1 MMDHDS
7 GEVFDLGSRYLPGGP
22 ADADRRD
29 DALLAVADRCSD
41 APETGLMLAI
51 VDGIATFADLSELG
65 AQLGCGDD
73 RLVGELLESRF
84 DDALADLARL
94 ESQDGL
100 ADTCAVYRSSLYHGE
115 RRTATLG
122 VRLDA
127 VDDNRLTAVEQ
138 GEVNRLIGDPAQRLD
153 VPPSLTVQFHVGQHD
168 VAELEQLQAQP
179 VAIALTLLVQQANIA
194 HRGDQ
199 PMCGAA
205 RITGRRAYLAER
217 ERPVGRRE
225 AVEDVDDLDQRLHPV
240 VGYRQIRF
248 EGVDHSRSPFATEV
262 ASRPPLAQSVTRDH
276 PPRHRSLHCVDIEGR
291 IVILQYG

>member
-29 DALLAVADRCSD
+29 DALLAVAD
-41 APETGLMLAI
+41 
-51 VDGIATFADLSELG
+51 LSELG
-65 AQLGCGDD
+65 AQLGCGDN
-73 RLVGELLESRF
+73 RLVGELLKSRF

-100 ADTCAVYRSSLYHGE
+100 ADTCAVYRGRLYHGE

-122 VRLDA
+122 ARLDA

-153 VPPSLTVQFHVGQHD
+153 VPPSLTVQFHVRQHD

-179 VAIALTLLVQQANIA
+179 IAIALTLLVQQANIT

-199 PMCGAA
+199 PMSGAA
-205 RITGRRAYLAER
+205 RITGRRAYLTKR
-217 ERPVGRRE
+217 ERSVGRRE
-225 AVEDVDDLDQRLHPV
+225 AVEDADDLDQRLHPV
-240 VGYRQIRF
+240 VGCRHIMF
-248 EGVDHSRSPFATEV
+248 EGVDHSRSPFATK
-262 ASRPPLAQSVTRDH
+262 
-276 PPRHRSLHCVDIEGR
+276 
-291 IVILQYG
+291 